1 MFLAALVLVLAGC
14 GTPSKQAEELVDGQT
29 HGHVKST
36 PTSSRSLPSEVLTV
50 AQLGTELGCAPEQ
63 MVKAAD
69 YHQAKCAT
77 KEEPALVLLDFDTT
91 DGQRAWLDLALSYGG
106 TYLVG
111 ERWAMS
117 AESRDYLEKLQTRFG
132 GTIAGG

>member
-1 MFLAALVLVLAGC
+1 VLLAVLGLSLGGC
-14 GTPSKQAEELVDGQT
+14 GTPSERAEEMLDGQT

-36 PTSSRSLPSEVLTV
+36 ATSSRELPSQALTV
-50 AQLGTELGCAPEQ
+50 AQLGDELGCEPKP
-63 MVKAAD
+63 MVQAAD
-69 YHQAKCAT
+69 FHQATCAT
-77 KEEPALVLLDFDTT
+77 ADTSLVLLDFQTN
-91 DGQRAWLDLALSYGG
+91 DGQRAWLDNALAYG

-111 ERWAMS
+111 ERWVMA